1 MVVDKAPVSEVA
13 FDSFL
18 IKAITGDGDLRASV
32 DESAADGGLRL
43 GFHFTRGVR
52 LALADGVQLHGCVV
66 ADIGGSV
73 LRLDGS
79 IDVCPVMG
87 GNIRIVDCSIGT
99 QCNVLFAGG
108 IHVGTQSGSLGVSLT
123 IDVELAD
130 VGNDVDYR
138 TLNNGL
144 VRGIDGNL
152 GCEGNGV
159 LDLCVGGCTQA
170 GGIGTANAVNAIL
183 RAVRSDGHGAKPIP
197 NLSGSHG
204 YSGSGSHI
212 HDNFDFRDIDSA
224 IGINFR
230 IGSNDISPTCLGNDI
245 QLAEVGL
252 DNGTIANHD
261 RHRAHQTI
269 RRADLSCRNEGLA
282 ILGGSCRHSG
292 IGDCAC
298 REVGI
303 GIHRTLKLNIIVN
316 INGIITLGDIQID
329 DTAIGGVLAGYDTL
343 RGCIVLSGD
352 ADAAQLGNQLGTI
365 LRISVGRVV
374 AYGRKGLFSNIANDR
389 NIRTGAD
396 IGLRETLIVSTDDD
410 ILLCLDRAAGNS
422 GPRGLTVVTGA
433 DTRSGIGLA
442 EADTGHAAAGFGE
455 GIRSGGR
462 HTLNAQAV
470 NIHMNAGQ
478 VRFDRIVG
486 VSIAAHIVEGYSRN
500 LIWHTAAGIRAG
512 DRTGKDLNLSRIHGI
527 AAAAADI
534 GIVGANRP
542 GFRCGG
548 VCTYQLNRIR
558 ICTIGRLPA
567 GSIGGAVVGIGIV
580 AAAVDEGF
588 HRHIAGGKAAGVM
601 DIGLL
606 LHLQI
611 GIYIRNRH
619 FSETQAQPRADALG
633 LGNALACDVNG
644 HRVINHNI
652 AAGAQGRS
660 AGIHCGIGID
670 FCLRQVYRAIDQ
682 GHIHALTRSGG
693 LGIGNGGVAG
703 QDFQGLRGD
712 ILTAIFDVSLE
723 AAAGGCLADK
733 HAEGCQPHRSV
744 ASAVVGLGNGLAQGL
759 NGELSGRVHSRILN
773 PGLYRGAGIGNGRVG
788 IDGERGNLD
797 TASVTLAAASN
808 DCAGAGF
815 VGILIEAGMDADVLI
830 TGNSGILDVRIL
842 LIQQPCLHEVH
853 SQACRAQRSLGSI
866 EACTCIRVTSQG
878 NCYIPLLRRRVS
890 LLRGRVI
897 LHFPAGNTCLGCD
910 AGIRQSHIDASAD
923 QGGAQ
928 ARPRLGAH
936 GLCSGGVGIADTDRF
951 TLDLLIGG
959 VAHIGTK
966 VTAGVGI
973 NLGQEHRDQSQLDIV
988 HHIALGKGTACGI
1001 EVHGAGNIQIGIVNI
1016 AVVCAPEP
1024 GIGRIGG
1031 RTDNGNRDTGVA
1043 RCVAAADGRQG
1054 TAELV
1059 NIVEHAVRI
1068 EAGVHGEVIGLQ
1080 CHVLNQGFLGNIY
1093 VRRCHIGGD
1102 FHLGTADRRCIDDSP
1117 GLGLAGSGYCHVAS
1131 DIDHTAGSLPAQD
1144 AGSGPGQIPC
1154 RRHIHLDIGQGERY
1168 TAYRRGDLSLGITDI
1183 VVGDGQTIRTDVCL
1197 TIIAPDL
1204 GLNQCLEGSLRVGIA
1219 GMKTNGYETE
1229 SKACNVCHRSGFSIV
1244 GNGDG
1249 CGNPILRPG
1258 KISAG
1263 CMQILRSEMG
1273 SAGGIGNGVRRTGRC
1288 GQRTGTRSKHQSLC
1302 HGGKVTLQFI
1312 VTAIQGD
1319 GQIKPT
1325 EVKAASAGLLDGAD
1339 GHRIVDCQCALA
1351 IHFGF
1356 LHILQ
1361 VCHRHRDLRA

>member
-1 MVVDKAPVSEVA
+1 MD
-13 FDSFL
+13 
-18 IKAITGDGDLRASV
+18 
-32 DESAADGGLRL
+32 
-43 GFHFTRGVR
+43 
-52 LALADGVQLHGCVV
+52 
-66 ADIGGSV
+66 
-73 LRLDGS
+73 
-79 IDVCPVMG
+79 
-87 GNIRIVDCSIGT
+87 IRI
-99 QCNVLFAGG
+99 
-108 IHVGTQSGSLGVSLT
+108 
-123 IDVELAD
+123 
-130 VGNDVDYR
+130 
-138 TLNNGL
+138 
-144 VRGIDGNL
+144 
-152 GCEGNGV
+152 
-159 LDLCVGGCTQA
+159 
-170 GGIGTANAVNAIL
+170 
-183 RAVRSDGHGAKPIP
+183 
-197 NLSGSHG
+197 
-204 YSGSGSHI
+204 
-212 HDNFDFRDIDSA
+212 
-224 IGINFR
+224 
-230 IGSNDISPTCLGNDI
+230 
-245 QLAEVGL
+245 
-252 DNGTIANHD
+252 
-261 RHRAHQTI
+261 
-269 RRADLSCRNEGLA
+269 
-282 ILGGSCRHSG
+282 
-292 IGDCAC
+292 
-298 REVGI
+298 
-303 GIHRTLKLNIIVN
+303 
-316 INGIITLGDIQID
+316 
-329 DTAIGGVLAGYDTL
+329 
-343 RGCIVLSGD
+343 
-352 ADAAQLGNQLGTI
+352 
-365 LRISVGRVV
+365 
-374 AYGRKGLFSNIANDR
+374 
-389 NIRTGAD
+389 
-396 IGLRETLIVSTDDD
+396 
-410 ILLCLDRAAGNS
+410 
-422 GPRGLTVVTGA
+422 
-433 DTRSGIGLA
+433 
-442 EADTGHAAAGFGE
+442 
-455 GIRSGGR
+455 
-462 HTLNAQAV
+462 
-470 NIHMNAGQ
+470 
-478 VRFDRIVG
+478 
-486 VSIAAHIVEGYSRN
+486 
-500 LIWHTAAGIRAG
+500 
-512 DRTGKDLNLSRIHGI
+512 
-527 AAAAADI
+527 
-534 GIVGANRP
+534 
-542 GFRCGG
+542 
-548 VCTYQLNRIR
+548 
-558 ICTIGRLPA
+558 
-567 GSIGGAVVGIGIV
+567 
-580 AAAVDEGF
+580 
-588 HRHIAGGKAAGVM
+588 
-601 DIGLL
+601 L
-606 LHLQI
+606 LHLQV
-611 GIYIRNRH
+611 GVYIRNRNAH
-619 FSETQAQPRADALG
+619 QAQAELGADASG
-633 LGNALACDVNG
+633 IGQALAGDLNRHIIADG
-644 HRVINHNI
+644 HI
-652 AAGAQGRS
+652 S
-660 AGIHCGIGID
+660 AGGQRGPAGNRCGIGID
-670 FCLRQVYRAIDQ
+670 RCLRQIDGTTGQ
-682 GHIHALTRSGG
+682 RHIDALAGG
-693 LGIGNGGVAG
+693 GGAGIGDGSIPG
-703 QDFQGLRGD
+703 QNLQRCRADVLRSIVD
-712 ILTAIFDVSLE
+712 ISLE
-723 AAAGGCLADK
+723 AAAGSCLADEY
-733 HAEGCQPHRSV
+733 AEGQQSRRV
-744 ASAVVGLGNGLAQGL
+744 LASAVVGLGNGIPQSLD
-759 NGELSGRVHSRILN
+759 GELSFCIDRRVLN
-773 PGLYRGAGIGNGRVG
+773 QGCYLGSGIGNGRVG

-1117 GLGLAGSGYCHVAS
+1117 GLGLAGSGYSHVAS

-1144 AGSGPGQIPC
+1144 ASSGPGQIPC

-1168 TAYRRGDLSLGITDI
+1168 TACRRGDLSLGITDI

-1249 CGNPILRPG
+1249 CGNLILRPG